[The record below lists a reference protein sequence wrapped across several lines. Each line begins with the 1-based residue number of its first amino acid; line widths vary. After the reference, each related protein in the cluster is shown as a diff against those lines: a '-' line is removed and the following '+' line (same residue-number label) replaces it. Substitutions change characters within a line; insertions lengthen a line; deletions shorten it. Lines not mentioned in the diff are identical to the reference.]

1 LSPKAG
7 KLSTKTCLFSFSFH
21 LSFFFCIESEN
32 NIQSIR
38 QSCANT
44 IQVLN
49 QELFDI
55 KTQCQE
61 YEKINKQ
68 LIIENESLD
77 DRSIVVGHQST
88 IDKYT
93 QYKPLEQNHIA
104 IETNPLI
111 YQNNQTQIENQLLAN
126 NTDGQY
132 HLINVSRHQT
142 GHYECRASNGVN
154 EHVVSKDI
162 ELRVLCKY
170 TSVLNT

>member
-1 LSPKAG
+1 LSPKAA
-7 KLSTKTCLFSFSFH
+7 KLSTNNCLFSFSFH

-38 QSCANT
+38 ESCANT
-44 IQVLN
+44 IQELN

-68 LIIENESLD
+68 VIIENESLD

-104 IETNPLI
+104 IETNSLI
-111 YQNNQTQIENQLLAN
+111 YQNNQTQIDPIHTIDQQSQTELLWSIVSYQN
-126 NTDGQY
+126 SPDQTIFSLFFCS
-132 HLINVSRHQT
+132 LIM
-142 GHYECRASNGVN
+142 
-154 EHVVSKDI
+154 KI
-162 ELRVLCKY
+162 F
-170 TSVLNT
+170 